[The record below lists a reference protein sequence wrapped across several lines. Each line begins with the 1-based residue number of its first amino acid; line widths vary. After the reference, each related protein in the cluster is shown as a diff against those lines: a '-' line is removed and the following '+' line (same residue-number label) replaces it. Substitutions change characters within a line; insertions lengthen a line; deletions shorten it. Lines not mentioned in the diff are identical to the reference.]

1 MSVFKYFTFGS
12 RGRRKEDSEVGDTAT
27 VQRIAKELESL
38 DPARARYLAAF
49 AYVLGRVAYADAR
62 ISDEETDKMRDIVQV
77 LGRLPASQAALVVE
91 IAKHQV
97 RLFGGTENFLVTR
110 EFRDIATREQRLEL
124 LECVFAVSA
133 ADDSITTVEDSQ
145 ARQISRELGLS
156 HDEYVAARSA
166 YLDQLEVLKDLRR
179 KRS

>member
-1 MSVFKYFTFGS
+1 MSIFKYLRLGP
-12 RGRRKEDSEVGDTAT
+12 RRSDKDATEVGDTAT
-27 VQRIAKELESL
+27 VQRIARELESL

-62 ISDEETDKMRDIVQV
+62 ISDEETDKMREIVQL
-77 LGRLPASQAALVVE
+77 LGHLPASQAALVVE

-110 EFRDIATREQRLEL
+110 EFRDIATPEQRREL

-133 ADDSITTVEDSQ
+133 ADDSITTAEDSQ

-156 HDEYVAARSA
+156 HDEYLAARSA
-166 YLDQLEVLKDLRR
+166 YLDQLEVLKGLRR

>member
-1 MSVFKYFTFGS
+1 MSIFKYFPFGS
-12 RGRRKEDSEVGDTAT
+12 RRLEQDASELGDTAT
-27 VQRIAKELESL
+27 VQRIARELEQL

-49 AYVLGRVAYADAR
+49 AYVLGRAAYADAR
-62 ISDEETDKMRDIVQV
+62 ISDEETTKMLDIVQV
-77 LGRLPASQAALVVE
+77 LGHLPAGQATLVVE

-110 EFRDIATREQRLEL
+110 EFKDIATPQERLEL

-133 ADDSITTVEDSQ
+133 ADDSITTIEDSQ

-156 HDEYVAARSA
+156 HHEYLAARSA

-179 KRS
+179 KRR